1 MRGHF
6 GFFFLH
12 ADWLDPQHVFQ
23 CSYWSGDCAIGDRR
37 GSKLIGRNQTETKL
51 KAKSKAWA
59 LVVFYGMLGSSR
71 IQTQLLE
78 YPYAFTVR
86 GEKGGQSLWVPKP

>member
-1 MRGHF
+1 MLRDF
-6 GFFFLH
+6 FFFLA
-12 ADWLDPQHVFQ
+12 ADWLVHLFIFRAAD
-23 CSYWSGDCAIGDRR
+23 WSGDCAIGDRR

-59 LVVFYGMLGSSR
+59 LVVFYGMLGRSR